1 MAPGGDYL
9 GERASIAYEVKKDL
23 GGYRRGCPPGTCE
36 GEVMAFK
43 MFCGALLLAAS
54 LAGAAFAQDAGAAKP
69 PAKRTILQR
78 ADVASSPD
86 QETIFGTVE
95 IAPGSGNGFHT
106 HFGTEIGYVLQGHIR
121 LEVKGE
127 APREL
132 GPGDSFMVPRG
143 MVHRSVLLG
152 DEPAKLVNSW
162 TVDKGKPLLTLAADQ

>member
-1 MAPGGDYL
+1 MSF
-9 GERASIAYEVKKDL
+9 RI
-23 GGYRRGCPPGTCE
+23 
-36 GEVMAFK
+36 
-43 MFCGALLLAAS
+43 FCGAMLLS
-54 LAGAAFAQDAGAAKP
+54 AGFAGVALAQDAAPAKP

-78 ADVASSPD
+78 TDVASNPA

-127 APREL
+127 APKEL

-143 MVHRSVLLG
+143 LVHRSVLVG
-152 DEPAKLVNSW
+152 DEPVKLVNSW
-162 TVDKGKPLLTLAADQ
+162 TVDKGKPLLTLAPDQ